1 MKRPPPRH
9 AWLPRYRPRWRL
21 ADWVAAAI
29 VLGAGLVMFM
39 LLFVHY
45 WRA

>member
-1 MKRPPPRH
+1 MTRPSPRH

-29 VLGAGLVMFM
+29 VLVAALVM
-39 LLFVHY
+39 LLFLLGHY